1 MGRKSTE
8 YESQTSL
15 GLREVEEIGTVVNP
29 QSQLSEPIL
38 NFALMTSC

>member
-38 NFALMTSC
+38 NFALMTSF